1 MSTTSACAGT
11 GGDRLSELRLP
22 LSRMR
27 PTAGPRESKHSGYVD
42 AHDGCHGNVGS
53 RALAYYKY
61 RSTRDSVSLTDRNT
75 LRSSV
80 NTRLL
85 QASGNNVSHRTVVDY
100 NNITTS
106 VRDEFNDRMCDRDGA
121 LGDDEWDDDD
131 VGHVTKISDDA
142 DVTVLMHKVKQ
153 VTLGDD
159 KKRFWSEFYKSRQ
172 AKRADTKD
180 SDVTERTARSTC
192 KFNEE
197 AQLAGSHS
205 CTRSVVEAKETPV
218 ERDPLGDNVH
228 SKDLVNCSEVVND
241 NLASLRQPRNV
252 STDGDPVRD
261 NDKENI
267 VNVNRNILTRKLAAY
282 HASRFR
288 GEPVIPNR
296 DLWSVERNDAATASE
311 SKDYFFNYDKT
322 GNDNKPT
329 VKNSL
334 LLRRLHIYEQINSKM
349 K

>member
-1 MSTTSACAGT
+1 
-11 GGDRLSELRLP
+11 
-22 LSRMR
+22 MR
-27 PTAGPRESKHSGYVD
+27 PTAGPRESQHSGYVD
-42 AHDGCHGNVGS
+42 NDGYHGNVGS

-80 NTRLL
+80 STRLV
-85 QASGNNVSHRTVVDY
+85 QASDSNVSHRTVVDY
-100 NNITTS
+100 NNITS

-131 VGHVTKISDDA
+131 VGHVTQSNEDS

-159 KKRFWSEFYKSRQ
+159 KRRFWSEFYKSRQ

-180 SDVTERTARSTC
+180 CDVTARSSC
-192 KFNEE
+192 KFTEE

-228 SKDLVNCSEVVND
+228 SEDLVNCSEVVND
-241 NLASLRQPRNV
+241 NLGALRQPRNV
-252 STDGDPVRD
+252 STDGDSVRD

-267 VNVNRNILTRKLAAY
+267 VNANRNILSRKLAAY

-288 GEPVIPNR
+288 DQPVIPNR
-296 DLWSVERNDAATASE
+296 DLWSLERNDAATEAD
-311 SKDYFFNYDKT
+311 SKDYIFNNYNE
-322 GNDNKPT
+322 GAERKPS